1 MRSLTCALLLA
12 VMASGAAAQPPTS
25 GARQRVDSLLAAT
38 PLEPDCVARGPVGAL
53 ERPADSLCLGKSDV
67 VRMAIERNPA
77 IRAGEEQV
85 AQAHARKV
93 QGTAIPDPQFGAELD
108 QATASLGNA
117 TAKVVG
123 ATLQIPFPDKFRLQ
137 AKIGNADIQSTQ
149 AGLELLRQQVAS
161 AASQTYDSLLA
172 ALRRRRDLTEARALA
187 ADFLTKTQAR
197 FQAGTVA
204 RLDVIK
210 AQVAVGQAENDLIS
224 TEHDVATARSA
235 LNRLLDRPLDAPT
248 LASDSLAVPGDL
260 PPLAALE
267 PAALAS
273 RPEIASL
280 QRQREGARANTALAK
295 EYWLPDLIV
304 GLGKDYADPGP
315 GILTAGIAVPLPVF
329 FWQHSKGEIAESKH
343 HERELDATLRDAQSF
358 VGQELRAIYAQA
370 QTALAQARYLRDQ
383 LLPATREAFR
393 IASVSYG
400 LGGSSALDVLDARQA
415 LLDAENQYTD
425 ALATANMGRAELERA
440 VGRRLDGIGGSR

>member
-1 MRSLTCALLLA
+1 MRSITGALLLA

-25 GARQRVDSLLAAT
+25 GVRPRVDSLLAAP
-38 PLEPDCVARGPVGAL
+38 PLQPDCLARGPVGAL
-53 ERPADSLCLGKSDV
+53 QTPGDSLCVGKADLI
-67 VRMAIERNPA
+67 RLALERNPQ

-93 QGTAIPDPQFGAELD
+93 QGTAIPDPQFGVEFD
-108 QATASLGNA
+108 QATSKLSDANG
-117 TAKVVG
+117 KVVG
-123 ATLQIPFPDKFRLQ
+123 ATLQLPFPDKFRLQ
-137 AKIGNADIQSTQ
+137 ARIGNADIQSTQ
-149 AGLELLRQQVAS
+149 AGLELLRQQIGS
-161 AASQTYDSLLA
+161 QASQTYDSLLA
-172 ALRRRRDLTEARALA
+172 ALRRRRDLSEARTLAQDFLAKTEAR
-187 ADFLTKTQAR
+187 FR
-197 FQAGTVA
+197 AGTVA

-210 AQVAVGQAENDLIS
+210 AQVAVGQAENDLIA

-248 LASDSLAVPGDL
+248 LASDSLALPEDL

-267 PAALAS
+267 SAAMAS
-273 RPEIASL
+273 RPEIASIE
-280 QRQREGARANTALAK
+280 RQREGARATTALAK

-304 GLGKDYADPGP
+304 GVGKDYADPGP
-315 GILTAGIAVPLPVF
+315 GILTAGVAVPLPVF
-329 FWQHSKGEIAESKH
+329 FWQHSKGEIAESRH

-415 LLDAENQYTD
+415 LLDAENQYTE
-425 ALATANMGRAELERA
+425 ALATANMARAELERA
-440 VGRRLDGIGGSR
+440 VGRGLEGIGGSR